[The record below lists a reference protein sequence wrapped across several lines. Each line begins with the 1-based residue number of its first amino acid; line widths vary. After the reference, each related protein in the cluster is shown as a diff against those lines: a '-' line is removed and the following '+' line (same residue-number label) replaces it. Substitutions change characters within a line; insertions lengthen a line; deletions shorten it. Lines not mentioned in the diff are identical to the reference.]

1 MRRGNESAGGPP
13 EFASQASFANSP
25 CAASTMPPTSL
36 SAASVLAIVFLW
48 SASISAQTNRPVAT
62 DSVQEQVKNLEE
74 ALNFTEQK
82 LAKQIN
88 DLIWFQRLGEVADID
103 KVRYT
108 GPPPRVTN
116 NPTGQ
121 GAGNE
126 IIVAAYTFIPKKF
139 ASSGKLPLLV
149 LAHGGV
155 HSDVKPD
162 GDLHIVRELLDQGY
176 AVIAPDYRG
185 STGYGRDYWRLIDYG
200 GLESDD
206 VLAGKRWMIENHSE
220 VDPERVG
227 ILGWSHGGMITLMNI
242 FAHPSDYKVAYAGVP
257 VSDLVSRM
265 GYKDDAYRELFSAP
279 YHIGKNAADNVAE
292 YRRRSP
298 AWNAEK
304 LQTPLLIHTT
314 TNDEDVNVLEVEHLI
329 RALTAAG
336 KKFEYKIYTNAPGGH
351 AFNRLDTKFA
361 RESRAEAYRFLA
373 KHLNPPNPP
382 K

>member
-1 MRRGNESAGGPP
+1 MRLH
-13 EFASQASFANSP
+13 
-25 CAASTMPPTSL
+25 SL
-36 SAASVLAIVFLW
+36 SAASVLSIAGLW
-48 SASISAQTNRPVAT
+48 IAVTGLGQTNRTVNDPG
-62 DSVQEQVKNLEE
+62 QERIKNLED

-88 DLIWFQRLGEVADID
+88 DLTWFQRLADVAEID

-108 GPPPRVTN
+108 GPPSRVTN

-126 IIVAAYTFIPKKF
+126 IIVAAYTFLPRKF
-139 ASSGKLPLLV
+139 ISSGKLPLLV
-149 LAHGGV
+149 LVHGGV
-155 HSDVKPD
+155 HSDAKPD
-162 GDLHIVRELLDQGY
+162 SDLHIVRELLEQGY
-176 AVIAPDYRG
+176 AIIAPDYRG
-185 STGYGRDYWRLIDYG
+185 STGYGADYWRQIDYG
-200 GLESDD
+200 GRENDD
-206 VLAGKRWMIENHSE
+206 VLAGKQWMLENHSNI
-220 VDPERVG
+220 DAERVG

-242 FAHPSDYKVAYAGVP
+242 FDHPRDYKAAYAGVP
-257 VSDLVSRM
+257 VSDLVARM

-279 YHIGKNAADNVAE
+279 YHLGKSAADNVAE

-329 RALTAAG
+329 RALQAAG
-336 KKFEYKIYTNAPGGH
+336 RNFESKIYTNAPGGH
-351 AFNRLDTKFA
+351 AFNRLDTKLA
-361 RESRAEAYRFLA
+361 KDSRAEVYRFLA
-373 KHLNPPNPP
+373 RYLKPPNPP